1 MKIASRASRLV
12 VQFALLLAL
21 LSTSAFVLLRNY
33 LDDPERL
40 YENGKIDQ
48 VVSKGPV
55 TVDHVDWTLNSLQAY
70 TKLIDTDG
78 EPIDLPQPAGSVIM
92 VATMTVTPREGTYLK
107 DKGFQCAASL
117 TDDRGNT
124 WDGQQPYKFKL
135 PTYCTNDD
143 FPWTLN
149 KPGQIAQVYVVP
161 ASAVPHLTG
170 VLVGD
175 SGGYFRV
182 MITP

>member
-1 MKIASRASRLV
+1 VKIASRASRLA

-40 YENGKIDQ
+40 YENGKVDQ
-48 VVSKGPV
+48 VISKGPV
-55 TVDHVDWTLNSLQAY
+55 TVDHVEWKLNSLQAY
-70 TKLIDTDG
+70 TKLVNTDG
-78 EPIDLPQPAGSVIM
+78 EPIDLSEPAGSVVM
-92 VATMTVTPREGTYLK
+92 VATLTVTPREGTYLK
-107 DKGFQCAASL
+107 DQGFTCAASL
-117 TDDRGNT
+117 ADDRGNV

-135 PTYCTNDD
+135 PTYCSDD
-143 FPWTLN
+143 DHPFALN
-149 KPGQIAQVYVVP
+149 KPATIAQVYVIP
-161 ASAVPHLTG
+161 ASAVSHLTG